1 MQILIVAP
9 SWIGDALLAQPLFR
23 LLHKRH
29 PNAALDALAPA
40 WTGPVLG
47 RMPEIRHIITS
58 PFSHGELPLGARRR
72 MPPQLS
78 ETGYDQ
84 AIVLPNSFKSA
95 LIPWLAGIPLRTGY
109 RGEHRYGL
117 LNDMRRLDARAM
129 PQLAQRYAALA
140 APRGAPLPEFEPQ
153 GMLLTDEHQRR
164 NVLQKLGLDE
174 TRPVVALCP
183 GAEYGPAKQWPAR
196 HFAQLAHLLAKE
208 GYAVWLVGSGKDAAV
223 GSEITALA
231 DSHCI
236 NLCGRTT
243 LEDAIDLLASAHAV
257 VSNDSGL
264 MHVAAALGRPLVAL
278 YGSSTPSYTPPLSRQ
293 AVVLTLALPCSPCFK
308 RVCPLGHFRCLQD
321 LEPAQV
327 LAALRFDRILPKP
340 E

>member
-23 LLHKRH
+23 LLHEHH
-29 PNAALDALAPA
+29 PDAALDALAPA

-47 RMPEIRHIITS
+47 RMPEIRHIIAS
-58 PFSHGELPLGARRR
+58 PFGHGELALGARRR
-72 MPPQLS
+72 LAR
-78 ETGYDQ
+78 ELGRTGYDQ

-117 LNDMRRLDARAM
+117 LNDLRRLEASAL

-140 APRGAPLPEFEPQ
+140 APRGAPAPAFESQ
-153 GMLLTDEHQRR
+153 GMLRTDENQRR
-164 NVLQKLGLDE
+164 NVLQKLGLDN
-174 TRPVVALCP
+174 TRQVVALCP

-196 HFAQLAHLLAKE
+196 HFAQLARLLADE
-208 GYAVWLVGSGKDAAV
+208 GHAVWLVGSGKDAAV

-231 DSHCI
+231 DNHCI

-243 LEDAIDLLASAHAV
+243 LEEAIDLLASAQAV

-278 YGSSTPSYTPPLSRQ
+278 YGSSTPSYTPPLSGQ

-321 LEPAQV
+321 MAPAQV
-327 LAALRFDRILPKP
+327 LAALRFDRILHKP